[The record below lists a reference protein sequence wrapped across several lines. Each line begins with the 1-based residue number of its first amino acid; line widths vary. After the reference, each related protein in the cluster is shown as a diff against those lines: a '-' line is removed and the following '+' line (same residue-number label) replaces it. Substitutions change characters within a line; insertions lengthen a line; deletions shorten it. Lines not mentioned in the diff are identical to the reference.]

1 MNKKT
6 FVNTKRVASGR
17 VVVSTVAL
25 PDDMQIGSVQL
36 FETMVFEA
44 HANTDEVL
52 SYIDL
57 DANFYEDEYEAASG
71 HDSMIKKWSA

>member
-6 FVNTKRVASGR
+6 FVNTKRVPSGR

-25 PDDMQIGSVQL
+25 PDDVRIVSIQP

-44 HANTDEVL
+44 HTNTDEVL
-52 SYIDL
+52 SYTDL
-57 DANFYEDEYEAASG
+57 DAKFYSDESEVASG

>member
-6 FVNTKRVASGR
+6 FVNTKRVPSGR

-25 PDDMQIGSVQL
+25 PDWVRIIQP

-44 HANTDEVL
+44 HTNTDEVL
-52 SYIDL
+52 SYSDL
-57 DANFYEDEYEAASG
+57 DAKFYEDESEAASG

>member
-6 FVNTKRVASGR
+6 FVNTKRVPSGR
-17 VVVSTVAL
+17 VVVSTVEISN
-25 PDDMQIGSVQL
+25 PMFGSSQ

-44 HANTDEVL
+44 QPDMDEVL

-57 DANFYEDEYEAASG
+57 DAKFYDDALDAIVG
-71 HDSMIKKWSA
+71 HDIMIKEWSA